1 MNRSRYRRRPARLRL
16 AQTAGLALL
25 CASFAALLLMR
36 AFGRGGLTLGEGS
49 RGEGDRFAYQGMPEG
64 FDFPAEDYRL
74 QGYLLD
80 GDQRAIRRHA
90 WNLWAGLT
98 SPSDSVVDGQRVPIF
113 STWYSIP
120 EVYNS
125 AGRASAV
132 RRPYARPHPPTQSAI
147 ARGGNPEDRLLGPAA
162 GLMSFVKFDQEAA
175 DFIWQNRYHL
185 RSTLTK
191 LGQRFDAQATPTV
204 ERSIKPFPRKA
215 MALKLVFWL
224 VKNPDSPQ
232 SEHGLTA
239 LPIWDPD
246 ALPPPGGE
254 PPMYTTW
261 QSGVAVD
268 PAGRYPAGS
277 RQRVNVNGTLSK
289 PRYVMAEVV
298 PLSRFYAHTL
308 TNPEDV
314 ADARIFMNMHS
325 SAQDEQERF
334 ITNPGQTPE
343 LDDTIVLLAM
353 HVTTKEI
360 DSWTFQTFWW
370 SPHPN
375 EGRFARDRTP
385 NVKPPFTN
393 YLMCAAYSTVTP
405 KEPEGT
411 PPICFNPY
419 LETDLGPTKPYR
431 FRGVTYPPDPMAGTR
446 SNCMNC
452 HRLAGFPAI
461 QPDNPGA
468 ASLGR
473 VFNDGYRSPA
483 DPYFDRLVKTD
494 FLWSIALKSVDDGK
508 TSRPR

>member
-1 MNRSRYRRRPARLRL
+1 MNRSRYRRRPAPLRL

-36 AFGRGGLTLGEGS
+36 AFGRGALTSGEGS

-74 QGYLLD
+74 QGYVLD

-98 SPSDSVVDGQRVPIF
+98 SPSDSVVDGQRLPIF
-113 STWYSIP
+113 ATWYSIP
-120 EVYNS
+120 EVYN
-125 AGRASAV
+125 AEGRAGV
-132 RRPYARPHPPTQSAI
+132 DRRPYARPQHLDQSII
-147 ARGGNPEDRLLGPAA
+147 ANSSRGGPPSD
-162 GLMSFVKFDQEAA
+162 LMSFVKFNQEGA
-175 DFIWQNRYHL
+175 DFIWRNDYYR
-185 RSTLTK
+185 RSTLAR
-191 LGQRFDAQATPTV
+191 LLQRFDEQATPTV
-204 ERSIKPFPRKA
+204 ERSIKPFPRRA

-224 VKNPDSPQ
+224 VKNADSPQ
-232 SEHGLTA
+232 SERGLTA
-239 LPIWDPD
+239 LPIWDPE
-246 ALPPPGGE
+246 APPPPGGE
-254 PPMYTTW
+254 PPMHTTW
-261 QSGVAVD
+261 RSGVAVD

-277 RQRVNVNGTLSK
+277 RQRVNVNGTLSN
-289 PRYVMAEVV
+289 PHYVLAEVV
-298 PLSRFYAHTL
+298 PLRRFYAHTL
-308 TNPEDV
+308 RNPADV
-314 ADARIFMNMHS
+314 ADARVFMKMHS
-325 SAQDEQERF
+325 AAQNEQERF

-343 LDDTIVLLAM
+343 LNDTIVLLAM

-360 DSWTFQTFWW
+360 GSWTFQTFWW

-393 YLMCAAYSTVTP
+393 YVMCAAYSTVTP
-405 KEPEGT
+405 KEPEGA

-431 FRGVTYPPDPMAGTR
+431 FRGITYPPDPMAGTR

-461 QPDNPGA
+461 QPDNPDAG
-468 ASLGR
+468 SLGR

-508 TSRPR
+508 TSHPR